1 MIGRL
6 SGTLVEKQPNQVIVD
21 VGGVGYRVLIPL
33 STYTAL
39 GELNGK
45 VTLLVHTH
53 LREDQLQLY
62 GFLTARERKLFEM
75 LITVSGV
82 GPALALKALSGM
94 DADELSAAIR
104 RGEAG
109 KLVAIS
115 GIGKK
120 TAERIVMELRD
131 RFKEPMP
138 EAQPA
143 VPGGDLIAQVT
154 IALSGMGYE
163 QRDIDPALARVIRK
177 SPDRNFEDLFRAALD
192 ELTASR
198 GIARRLVREGPG

>member
-21 VGGVGYRVLIPL
+21 VGGVGYSVLIPV

-39 GELNGK
+39 GELNDR

-75 LITVSGV
+75 LITVSGI
-82 GPALALKALSGM
+82 GPSLALKVLSGRS
-94 DADELSAAIR
+94 ADDLSAAIR
-104 RGEAG
+104 RGEVE
-109 KLVAIS
+109 KLVGIP

-131 RFKEPMP
+131 RLTGAAAESAETERAAGGA
-138 EAQPA
+138 EAEVA
-143 VPGGDLIAQVT
+143 
-154 IALSGMGYE
+154 S
-163 QRDIDPALARVIRK
+163 ALANLGY
-177 SPDRNFEDLFRAALD
+177 DRREITDVLARALRGHAGEGFDSLFRAALA
-192 ELTASR
+192 ELSAAPKSASR
-198 GIARRLVREGPG
+198 APAKG